1 MITIKGNL
9 ILSLCSMTS
18 SQHSQ
23 RSVNDAAILYFSE
36 NGQKTIVPSPEKL
49 HALFDNRNS
58 FHIATGTD
66 DEDAFDDVLDWAQTR
81 LETYETN
88 DASGELMAILAGRVS
103 DIFNRTIDG
112 VNFRRVMRQATRIKC
127 VGISNW
133 TFTLTDGCTKLI
145 RALNAEKDV
154 EMLFLD
160 PNGKSVALRAEE
172 ERKDTRGQVIASFDM
187 LRSEL
192 HSHFKGQ
199 AEKLAHLKMYT
210 FDMIPRDNLIFISE
224 EYNSA
229 ALKRGRTWIIDP
241 IDGTCNLTH
250 GIPTY
255 AVQCALFDQ
264 GEIKLSAIY
273 FPFND
278 ELFTACRDGGARL
291 NGNLIKGVNRPVNRA
306 LVSFGDFV
314 HTNQG
319 LFDLEH
325 QIMQHVAGIVERIRM
340 YGAASIDFA
349 YAACGR
355 LDGSY
360 TFVKNPWDIL
370 PGIFLCREAGLQVC
384 DAYGEPYTEASDTVA
399 VFSTPELMEACTSPL
414 RGRANCPESHSTN
427 SSTVGAAPA

>member
-1 MITIKGNL
+1 MDYEQEL
-9 ILSLCSMTS
+9 
-18 SQHSQ
+18 
-23 RSVNDAAILYFSE
+23 
-36 NGQKTIVPSPEKL
+36 
-49 HALFDNRNS
+49 
-58 FHIATGTD
+58 
-66 DEDAFDDVLDWAQTR
+66 AFISA
-81 LETYETN
+81 
-88 DASGELMAILAGRVS
+88 
-103 DIFNRTIDG
+103 
-112 VNFRRVMRQATRIKC
+112 RIKE
-127 VGISNW
+127 VYREAASSAAFNIYNKAYYDEV
-133 TFTLTDGCTKLI
+133 TNIDLTVEKRLIDIIKAHDGDA
-145 RALNAEKDV
+145 R
-154 EMLFLD
+154 FL
-160 PNGKSVALRAEE
+160 
-172 ERKDTRGQVIASFDM
+172 
-187 LRSEL
+187 
-192 HSHFKGQ
+192 
-199 AEKLAHLKMYT
+199 
-210 FDMIPRDNLIFISE
+210 SE

-291 NGNLIKGVNRPVNRA
+291 NGNLIKGVSRPVNRA